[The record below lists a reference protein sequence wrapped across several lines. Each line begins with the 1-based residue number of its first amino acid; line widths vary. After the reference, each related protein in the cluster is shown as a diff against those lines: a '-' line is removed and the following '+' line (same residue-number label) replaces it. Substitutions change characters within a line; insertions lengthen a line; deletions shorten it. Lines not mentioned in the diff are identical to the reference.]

1 MGFLIEK
8 VIEDIIDAGLEIS
21 GIKDAV
27 GRNERLMRLRKNLK
41 LDSVESLDTFEDV
54 YAYAVMEYAVTEEG
68 LRKPRALVA
77 FF

>member
-54 YAYAVMEYAVTEEG
+54 YAYAVMEYAVD
-68 LRKPRALVA
+68 
-77 FF
+77 